1 MLFNWQQDDWRN
13 FRFDHKSLEPM
24 LATYAEQSA
33 RLSGL
38 LQGLKEDDEER
49 MKLNLMIE
57 EAIRTSSIEGEFLSR
72 EDVMSSI
79 KNHLGAH
86 PKKQIDDLRA
96 AGIGELMTIIRR
108 DFKDPLDQASLFAWH
123 ETLMQGSSNITLGA
137 WRTAEEAMRVVSGRL
152 DNPTI
157 HFEAPPS
164 KQVPD
169 EMKHFFDWFNMPDLS
184 SHKTLSESPI
194 KAGIAHLY
202 FESIHP
208 FEDGNGRIGR
218 AISDKA
224 LAQGAG
230 RFAVAV
236 MRSHHG

>member
-123 ETLMQGSSNITLGA
+123 ETLMQGSSNITLGGL
-137 WRTAEEAMRVVSGRL
+137 W
-152 DNPTI
+152 
-157 HFEAPPS
+157 PS
-164 KQVPD
+164 RQSHNSFRSPS
-169 EMKHFFDWFNMPDLS
+169 LQAS
-184 SHKTLSESPI
+184 S
-194 KAGIAHLY
+194 
-202 FESIHP
+202 
-208 FEDGNGRIGR
+208 R
-218 AISDKA
+218 
-224 LAQGAG
+224 
-230 RFAVAV
+230 
-236 MRSHHG
+236 